1 MTPPAYFRTASK
13 FLTFPVCS
21 CPQRTEPTS
30 IAAATYPMLV
40 CNPQCTG
47 VSVVF
52 INSYHD
58 SKVRSLLYFTIY
70 IAMQC
75 IRDHSILAI
84 WILNR
89 THLNSSCNFSLLM
102 SNLHCTDVSVDCAKG
117 YHDPKVLLL
126 FYFPLYIGNHIILAI
141 WILTSGYL
149 VRYPTS

>member
-13 FLTFPVCS
+13 FLTFPVCR

-30 IAAATYPMLV
+30 TAAATSPMLM

-75 IRDHSILAI
+75 IKEHSILAI
-84 WILNR
+84 WILN
-89 THLNSSCNFSLLM
+89 LNSSCNVPAAAM
-102 SNLHCTDVSVDCAKG
+102 CNLHCTDVSVDCAQS

-141 WILTSGYL
+141 WILTSGHL